1 MTKAGKDQRKRI
13 GLLCCKLLKNSHPQ
27 LMAPLI
33 FLTSKLFVNLRAAI
47 INNITMHGDHGH
59 LVHGGVLVEASD
71 LAGEGVHHPHGVQV
85 CERPLPASQ
94 PPGQQLDDPLQ

>member
-1 MTKAGKDQRKRI
+1 
-13 GLLCCKLLKNSHPQ
+13 
-27 LMAPLI
+27 MAPLI

-94 PPGQQLDDPLQ
+94 PPGQQLDDPLQQEDLTLDINSRWSWQC